1 MNISIFGLGYVGC
14 VSLGC
19 LAQNGHQ
26 VIGVDVVED
35 KVRLINEGKATIIEK
50 DIDRII
56 AEQRAAGRI
65 EATTDFKDAVRRT
78 EVSII
83 CVGTPSTAQGHLNLN
98 YIFDTARQIGEA
110 IREKEA
116 FHVVVIRSTV
126 LPGTN
131 EKVGALI
138 AEASG
143 KARNQGFSVVS
154 NPEFLREGSAVAD
167 YYNPAITVLGTDNEQ
182 AAAIVSQI
190 YAELPAPIEQVE
202 VKVAELIKYVNN
214 SWHALKISFANEVGN
229 ICKKI
234 GVDSHPVMELFA
246 KDDRLNISKAY
257 LRPGFAYGGSCLPK
271 DLKGLSTLAHDHY
284 LKTPVLDA
292 IHESNELQKRAA
304 FDMVAH
310 RGKRNVAIL
319 GLSFKSGTDDLR
331 YSPMVDLAES
341 LIGKGYNL
349 RIFDRNVKLSH
360 ITGTNKA
367 YIDYHIPHL
376 SRLLHEDIN
385 QVVAESDVVVIGHNE
400 QEFREV
406 VERYPDKYFIDLAR
420 IKNYHTNGTY
430 EGICW

>member
-35 KVRLINEGKATIIEK
+35 KVALINAGKPTIIET

-65 EATTDFKDAVRRT
+65 SATTNFREAVLAT

-83 CVGTPSTAQGHLNLN
+83 CVGTPSTAQGHLNLD

-110 IREKEA
+110 IREKDA

-126 LPGTN
+126 MPGTN
-131 EKVGALI
+131 ERVGNVI
-138 AEASG
+138 AEVSG
-143 KARNQGFSVVS
+143 KARNEGFSVVS
-154 NPEFLREGSAVAD
+154 NPEFLREGTAVAD
-167 YYNPAITVLGTDNEQ
+167 YYNPAVTVLGTDNEQ
-182 AAAIVSQI
+182 AAAIVRAI
-190 YAELPAPIEQVE
+190 YEELPAPIEQVE
-202 VKVAELIKYVNN
+202 VKVAEIIKYVNN
-214 SWHALKISFANEVGN
+214 SWHALKITFANEVGN
-229 ICKKI
+229 ICKRI
-234 GVDSHPVMELFA
+234 GVDSHPVMELFC

-257 LRPGFAYGGSCLPK
+257 MKPGFAYGGSCLPK
-271 DLKGLSTLAHDHY
+271 DLKGLSTLAHDLY
-284 LKTPVLDA
+284 IKTPVLDS
-292 IHESNELQKRAA
+292 IHESNEQQKRLA
-304 FDMVAH
+304 FEMIAR
-310 RGKRNVAIL
+310 RGQRKVAIL
-319 GLSFKSGTDDLR
+319 GLSFKKGTDDLR

-341 LIGKGYNL
+341 LIGKGYQL

-376 SRLLHEDIN
+376 SRLMGEDID
-385 QVVAESDVVVIGHNE
+385 QVVSEADIVVIGHNE
-400 QEFREV
+400 KDFLEV
-406 VERYPDKYFIDLAR
+406 IERHP
-420 IKNYHTNGTY
+420 
-430 EGICW
+430 